1 MTELR
6 FPVEPES
13 GGAFSEVDG
22 ILTGSLDMVISS
34 GFGQFSVSD
43 LMRPFRGLPQSFFAI
58 GLIFTVISFKPTR
71 LAVSFKG

>member
-22 ILTGSLDMVISS
+22 LLTGFRDVVIFSA
-34 GFGQFSVSD
+34 FGQFSVSD
-43 LMRPFRGLPQSFFAI
+43 LMRTFRGLPQSFFAI
-58 GLIFTVISFKPTR
+58 GFIFTVISFKPTR
-71 LAVSFKG
+71 LAVPFKG